1 MQHQASPA
9 VARPSCQTLGRMSR
23 SGAAVVQ
30 FLREHEVTASCSALM
45 NPDRIFDSNAF
56 FRPTTEAEP
65 IRSVVTQSAEAV
77 VVAWCVL
84 PGQRIAA
91 HVHPHGQDT
100 WTILSGQ
107 GEYQLHSDG
116 TARPVRAGNIVVA
129 PTGCVHGVLNAG
141 GEPLRIISVVSPAEA
156 GYQLL

>member
-1 MQHQASPA
+1 M
-9 VARPSCQTLGRMSR
+9 RPWVR
-23 SGAAVVQ
+23 
-30 FLREHEVTASCSALM
+30 FLREPEVTAFCFALM
-45 NPDRIFDSNAF
+45 NPVRIFDSNAF
-56 FRPTTEAEP
+56 LRPTAESEP

-100 WTILSGQ
+100 WTILFGQ

-116 TARPVRAGNIVVA
+116 TSLPVSAGNVVVA
-129 PTGCVHGVLNAG
+129 PTGCVHGVLNTG
-141 GEPLRIISVVSPAEA
+141 SEPPRFISVVSPAEA